1 MATVSP
7 FPMLI
12 KSAAQTDIGLVRS
25 ENEDRLLCSDDLQ
38 LYAVADGIG
47 GLPGGAEAAQTA
59 ITSLLQTA
67 RAAEHQGRPVD
78 LSKALVAA
86 NQAVLE
92 LASRLAPDSGL
103 GTTLC
108 VALVREGRA
117 HIANVGDSRC
127 YLFRDGRLLL
137 LTVDDTVENEVLQR
151 RAKGENVRLEE
162 RYRNAL
168 TRCIGQPMP
177 LEVGVSTQSLQV
189 GDLLLV
195 CSDGITR
202 ALDDATIAGRLA
214 AGREP
219 ALVLGGLVADSLA
232 RGGADNATG
241 VLLRID
247 SL

>member
-1 MATVSP
+1 
-7 FPMLI
+7 MLLT
-12 KSAAQTDIGLVRS
+12 SAAQTDIGLVRS
-25 ENEDRLLCSDDLQ
+25 ENEDRLLCADDLR

-59 ITSLLQTA
+59 ITALLKEA
-67 RAAEHQGRPVD
+67 RDAETRGRPID
-78 LSKALVAA
+78 LPKALKAA

-108 VALVREGRA
+108 ATLVRDGRLLV
-117 HIANVGDSRC
+117 ANVGDSRC

-151 RAKGENVRLEE
+151 RAKGEKIQLEE

-177 LEVGVSTQSLQV
+177 LEVSVSTHPLQA
-189 GDLLLV
+189 GDQILV
-195 CSDGITR
+195 CSDGISR
-202 ALDDATIAGRLA
+202 MVDDAGIAVRL
-214 AGREP
+214 GEGKTP
-219 ALVLGGLVADSLA
+219 ALVLGALVAEALA
-232 RGGADNATG
+232 RGGSDNATG
-241 VLLRID
+241 VLFRVE
-247 SL
+247 SV

>member
-1 MATVSP
+1 
-7 FPMLI
+7 MLI

-25 ENEDRLLCSDDLQ
+25 ENEDRLLCSDELQ

-59 ITSLLQTA
+59 ITSLLKAA
-67 RAAEHQGRPVD
+67 RSAAQRGETVD
-78 LSKALVAA
+78 LPPALVAT

-92 LASRLAPDSGL
+92 LGMRLSPDKGL

-108 VALVREGRA
+108 VALVRDGRV

-151 RAKGENVRLEE
+151 RAKGETVHLEE

-177 LEVGVSTQSLQV
+177 LEVTVSTQTLHI

-195 CSDGITR
+195 CSDGIAR
-202 ALDDATIAGRLA
+202 ALDDATIAARLG
-214 AGREP
+214 AGHEP
-219 ALVLGGLVADSLA
+219 AMALGALIADSLVS
-232 RGGADNATG
+232 GGADNATG
-241 VLLRID
+241 ILLRVD
-247 SL
+247 AL